1 VIIITDT
8 ISIPD
13 DEVEFRTMRSQGAG
27 GQNVN
32 KVETAV
38 HLRFDVPASSLP
50 PEVREKVLLFR
61 DRRISKEGVI
71 VIRAQRYR
79 SQDQNRADAVLRLT
93 ELLRKALMP
102 QKARRHTAP
111 TGSSK
116 RKRLEVKARR
126 SEVKSMRGRVSGEGG

>member
-1 VIIITDT
+1 MIIITDT
-8 ISIPD
+8 ISISD
-13 DEVEFRTMRSQGAG
+13 DEVEIRTMRSQGAG

-50 PEVREKVLLFR
+50 AEAKDKVLLFS

-79 SQDQNRADAVLRLT
+79 SQDQNRADAILRLT
-93 ELLRKALMP
+93 ELLQKALMS
-102 QKARRHTAP
+102 QKARRHTSP
-111 TGSSK
+111 TRSSK

-126 SEVKSMRGRVSGEGG
+126 SDVKSMRGRVRGEGG